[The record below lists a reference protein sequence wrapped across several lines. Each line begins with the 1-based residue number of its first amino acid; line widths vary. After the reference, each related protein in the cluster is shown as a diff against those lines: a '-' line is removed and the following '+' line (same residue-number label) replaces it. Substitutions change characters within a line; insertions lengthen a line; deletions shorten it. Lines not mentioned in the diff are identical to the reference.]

1 MPVRSLF
8 SGTQD
13 LSPPRSFQS
22 LLAGGQGRALA
33 SSQRVTS
40 SWLPLWTSRRPTQL
54 TSCFLWARPLQPWR
68 WWSIRLPLRF
78 QKHSDGATVIRI
90 MADASPW
97 AERRAAAEARSRG
110 AGDAQAAAT
119 LAESPQ
125 VPDIVTRLHASQ
137 VTFSGHSGLEPS

>member
-22 LLAGGQGRALA
+22 LLAGGHGRALA

-40 SWLPLWTSRRPTQL
+40 SWLPLWTSRSPKQL
-54 TSCFLWARPLQPWR
+54 TTCLLWARPLQPWR

-78 QKHSDGATVIRI
+78 PKHSDGATVIGI

-97 AERRAAAEARSRG
+97 AERRAAAEASSRG
-110 AGDAQAAAT
+110 ARDAQAAAT

-137 VTFSGHSGLEPS
+137 VIFSGHSGLEPS

>member
-22 LLAGGQGRALA
+22 LLAGGHGRALA

-40 SWLPLWTSRRPTQL
+40 SWLPQWTSRSPKQL
-54 TSCFLWARPLQPWR
+54 TTCLLWARPLQPWR

-78 QKHSDGATVIRI
+78 PKHSDGATVIRI

-97 AERRAAAEARSRG
+97 AEARSRG
-110 AGDAQAAAT
+110 ARDAQAAAT

-125 VPDIVTRLHASQ
+125 VRDIEARVHASQ
-137 VTFSGHSGLEPS
+137 VTFFGHSGLEPS